1 MKILVL
7 LFAALLVAGCGE
19 KSLSDSAIKKAL
31 DEAVE
36 GDSLQVRNG
45 IYYRPNE
52 SEPYRGW
59 VKEMYDDSEQVKRL
73 AQCRDGRS
81 NGLFMG
87 WHENGQKAFEATM
100 EDGEL
105 EGLVVVWHEN
115 GKKVAE
121 GTAQDNLPQGLFTY
135 WDANGTKI
143 AEIACEEG
151 EFISARLWNSKGEEV
166 ETTDPLVIKASLQ
179 PIIETL
185 SELF

>member
-1 MKILVL
+1 MRTLLL

-19 KSLSDSAIKKAL
+19 KQLSDSAIKKAL

-36 GDSLQVRNG
+36 NDSLQERNG

-59 VKEMYDDSEQVKRL
+59 VKLMHNDSEQVKSL
-73 AQCRDGRS
+73 AQCRDGRP

-87 WHENGQKAFEATM
+87 WHENGQKGVEATM

-115 GKKVAE
+115 GKKGAE
-121 GTAQDNLPQGLFTY
+121 GAFQDNLPHGLLTY

-143 AEIACEEG
+143 AEVACEEG

-179 PIIETL
+179 PIMETL
-185 SELF
+185 SKLF